1 MLVYF
6 LKAQVKIAE
15 QPGMML
21 YGNPPRWHKFNPAV
35 HTDASQSHY
44 HAKKATEIAAAKEA
58 AKGWTK
64 EHDGQSPEQH
74 IAAMKDKAKAIQAK
88 ASASAVITSWKQTLL
103 AGKTPTPSQAKAAAE
118 LAATNPTKAA
128 AVLKEI
134 IDAIGADKAEALMHA
149 AHAKAHQQVAQ
160 EAQAAVAT
168 KDAALQEA
176 IAHLEQDSGQGDLP
190 EAEKQEDAALV
201 DKLKAA
207 KDAPAS
213 AAAPKPAAKPK
224 GVVKTKAKVAQS
236 VFDNAAVVQA
246 IGTTEDVEG
255 KEAKTKAFLEAMGK
269 AGKPEVVADDLSGPD
284 VMHRAVSP
292 SGDKSADYYANEMLH
307 GDLFVGPGFGA
318 SGLYATTGNDS
329 HAHASFWAGVH
340 HGGGQQSVVVAIQPK
355 SGAVLMPRAKLQ
367 KQLDDQFAS
376 VSMAA
381 KEAVVQAAT
390 KGNDVLS
397 AALAQ
402 YQKVQDV
409 HAFFA
414 SDLTRYAAASGVD
427 VITEFGETQ
436 GDSGEAVIVNRG
448 AMRMSSKFSKPAAA
462 PEPAPTVAPTTPVD
476 TVQTDAAAPQPKHT
490 FTNAKE
496 GMEAYVTPGVG
507 PSQGKWRVTLKDLD
521 SGETLPTVYVV
532 DSEAAA
538 IAKAKKI
545 VNLPSTPST
554 SAPAAAPT
562 VAPPPAQ
569 PATPTA
575 TAQDVLQAEL
585 DAMKL
590 PATNTNAKVVN
601 AKIAKL
607 AALVQA
613 GDHAALASEKFGSN
627 NYQKK
632 LAKFAAKASGALAV
646 AHAAPEDDDWEAALF
661 GAEPQAADVPKTA
674 TVNGQVLTNS
684 SGTWESTGHQAYWPG
699 SSQYAAAE
707 LLATGTIHPDAL
719 KIMSLKKKAQA
730 VSMAVDQ
737 GIDPKKALNKLMTVA
752 DPDEGPFEG
761 DTHTLDGV
769 TYVLQNGRWHRQAP
783 PEATAEVTPAMQD
796 AAVAAAFASKETW
809 AYLKHGWAAAV
820 SNGQVPTLE
829 QAGIYEV
836 MAGHDQQLLLNKLV
850 ERHMNKLSAAQF
862 MAVSQQ
868 ADDADALHV
877 NGFLAD
883 QFLALHAKALQ
894 QGATAPASAPAITTT
909 INGVEFTKAN
919 GVWSATN
926 GGPEFGPGTMPYL
939 AAELYAGLR
948 PDPAV
953 LKQHDPSVL
962 SMVVGELAKD
972 GQDPVKLLNAVFPKG
987 GADGAYG
994 NGAVFTVGLQDFVLH
1009 NGKWQEQTQA
1019 TAPGL
1024 AANLPGPST
1033 PTWEGG
1039 NADAPDVAGWYAA
1052 MLAGKTPNKAQQ
1064 AALLAYAKASPA
1076 DAMTMNAN
1084 LKNVIGNVSVGN
1096 QLKPHYPQQYSPAD
1110 KEDILQD
1117 WVHAI
1122 AYGKQPT
1129 IKMALIYDSLND
1141 QSKQNWAEQALMEMG
1156 FDPDDDDAMQ
1166 AAKDKLQRLQNAAL
1180 GLPAVQPSDTEVK
1193 PPVTV
1198 QFDGMTYTKTSA
1210 STWSSAFG
1218 DVAAE
1223 DGPNFVTLT
1232 VLAGQKP
1239 DPAHLAML
1247 SDQQK
1252 DIALFSL
1259 NYSGLAT
1266 DAALNAVYP
1275 PASAG
1280 QTWPQESDTKTY
1292 KGVTYIL
1299 HNGRWH
1305 LMNQAAPSG
1314 GSVVYMA
1321 DHVKKLSKLGYT
1333 AALINGKVP
1342 TKAQHQAYLQALT
1355 AASDANLDMQLLI
1368 NTHND
1373 LINTAIGKDAHDDL
1387 KLQMHQAISG
1397 TAPAAPTPTVVLT
1410 KPLTAEP
1417 DDTESWAFD
1426 ASSQKGSNLGG
1437 LYTDKSGQKWYVKVP
1452 KSEAHARNELLAAK
1466 LYEAAGV
1473 AVPKLKLVKSNGQV
1487 AIASQWV
1494 DGMQKVGAGI
1504 KSASGALE
1512 GFAVDAWLA
1521 NYDSVGTG
1529 YDNLLKDAQ
1538 GKAVRIDVG
1547 GALLFR
1553 AQGAPKTDFGNQ
1565 VTELQSMLDPAKN
1578 SYTAAVFGGISAD
1591 QIKAGAAKVAAITP
1605 DQIKQM
1611 VQQYGPGTATEKAAL
1626 ADKLIARREDLL
1638 KKHPVAAAK
1647 PAAAATTATA
1657 GADTSW
1663 HQSIKDGLDFATPAK
1678 NNVKYKATLAKIE
1691 KFKKLLDAQDYTAIA
1706 NTAWGK
1712 ISYGHQIQKLADKVA
1727 QQVGATAAP
1736 QAATPSAPPFDPS
1749 KLGTPPDFMSW
1760 GSSGSPG
1767 PSSVLA
1773 VNEANQEATQAI
1785 YAAAQTGDVAAVTAV
1800 EGKLVDKATGQVTG
1814 TAPVLQHP
1822 SQHIS
1827 SFAQQMVNEIE
1838 EQKIVKAAFAWG
1850 TGQSALAAIDKMSDV
1865 VKDFATKAVKKV
1877 GYFIE
1882 LSRPGVVGKVSDL
1895 ITAAKVTWKSGKLTE
1910 QTYAKKAQAAYV
1922 KIPKAQLQALASYTG
1937 SGYHEINKSL
1947 WQGNP
1952 MGAAKAAEKALH
1964 TYGHAVQEG
1973 TILSRKLDLSG
1984 KDLQDFLKSEGSALQ
1999 EPAVMSTSINPSVW
2013 SGNVQLKL
2021 NVGPGVKG
2029 LYVGYGSVPGG
2040 GAISVNAGEQ
2050 ELLLPPNTRIY
2061 VVSIKKTQKD
2071 PNASYGNLKDVDGFG
2086 GNSDYVAE
2094 CVVLPTK
2101 PL

>member
-88 ASASAVITSWKQTLL
+88 ASASAVITGWKQALL

-118 LAATNPTKAA
+118 LAATNPAKAA
-128 AVLKEI
+128 AVLKEV
-134 IDAIGADKAEALMHA
+134 IDVIGADKAEALMHA
-149 AHAKAHQQVAQ
+149 SHAKAHQQVAQ

-176 IAHLEQDSGQGDLP
+176 IDHLEQDSGQSDLP
-190 EAEKQEDAALV
+190 ADEKQEDTALV
-201 DKLKAA
+201 NKLKTAVGQPTEPA
-207 KDAPAS
+207 TDADATVQPDAPAAS
-213 AAAPKPAAKPK
+213 
-224 GVVKTKAKVAQS
+224 
-236 VFDNAAVVQA
+236 
-246 IGTTEDVEG
+246 
-255 KEAKTKAFLEAMGK
+255 
-269 AGKPEVVADDLSGPD
+269 PD
-284 VMHRAVSP
+284 TS
-292 SGDKSADYYANEMLH
+292 E
-307 GDLFVGPGFGA
+307 
-318 SGLYATTGNDS
+318 
-329 HAHASFWAGVH
+329 
-340 HGGGQQSVVVAIQPK
+340 
-355 SGAVLMPRAKLQ
+355 
-367 KQLDDQFAS
+367 
-376 VSMAA
+376 
-381 KEAVVQAAT
+381 
-390 KGNDVLS
+390 
-397 AALAQ
+397 
-402 YQKVQDV
+402 
-409 HAFFA
+409 
-414 SDLTRYAAASGVD
+414 
-427 VITEFGETQ
+427 
-436 GDSGEAVIVNRG
+436 
-448 AMRMSSKFSKPAAA
+448 
-462 PEPAPTVAPTTPVD
+462 
-476 TVQTDAAAPQPKHT
+476 PQPKHT

-496 GMEAYVTPGVG
+496 GMESYVTPGVG

-532 DSEAAA
+532 DSEEAAV
-538 IAKAKKI
+538 AKAKKI
-545 VNLPSTPST
+545 ANLPSTPST
-554 SAPAAAPT
+554 SAPAPAPT
-562 VAPPPAQ
+562 EAPPPAR

-661 GAEPQAADVPKTA
+661 GAEPQAASAPKTA

-684 SGTWESTGHQAYWPG
+684 FGVWESAGHQAYWPG

-707 LLATGTIHPDAL
+707 LLATGTLHPDAL

-783 PEATAEVTPAMQD
+783 PEATAEVTPAMQNE
-796 AAVAAAFASKETW
+796 AVMAAFSSKSTW
-809 AYLKHGWAAAV
+809 VDLQAGWADAV
-820 SNGQVPTLE
+820 SNDQVPTLE

-836 MAGHDQQLLLNKLV
+836 MDGPKQQAFLNKLV
-850 ERHMNKLSAAQF
+850 ERHMNKLTAAQF

-894 QGATAPASAPAITTT
+894 QGATAPAPATAITIT
-909 INGVEFTKAN
+909 INGAEFTKAN

-926 GGPEFGPGTMPYL
+926 GAEFGPETMPYL
-939 AAELYAGLR
+939 VAELYAGLP

-953 LKQHDPSVL
+953 LKQHSPNTL
-962 SMVVGELAKD
+962 ALVVATMAKE
-972 GQDPVKLLNAVFPKG
+972 GQDPAKLLNAVFPQG
-987 GADGAYG
+987 GVDGAYG
-994 NGAVFTVGLQDFVLH
+994 EGAVFMVGIQDFVLKS
-1009 NGKWQEQTQA
+1009 GKWQEQ
-1019 TAPGL
+1019 PVDVPPL
-1024 AANLPGPST
+1024 AANLPGPSA
-1033 PTWEGG
+1033 PAWEGG
-1039 NADAPDVAGWYAA
+1039 NADTPDVAGWYAA
-1052 MLAGKTPNKAQQ
+1052 MLAGKTPNKAQH
-1064 AALLAYAKASPA
+1064 AAYLAYAKASPA
-1076 DAMTMNAN
+1076 DSLAMNES
-1084 LKNVIGNVSVGN
+1084 LKNVIGSY
-1096 QLKPHYPQQYSPAD
+1096 QWEMQMKPHFPQQYSQAD
-1110 KEDILQD
+1110 KEDVLQD
-1117 WVHAI
+1117 WAHAI

-1129 IKMALIYDSLND
+1129 AKMALIYDSLND
-1141 QSKQNWAEQALMEMG
+1141 QAKQNWAEQALMDMVG
-1156 FDPDDDDAMQ
+1156 DPDDDFEMQ
-1166 AAKDKLQRLQNAAL
+1166 AAKDKLQRLQQAAL
-1180 GLPAVQPSDTEVK
+1180 GMSAATAPDAPTVQPTLKDK
-1193 PPVTV
+1193 
-1198 QFDGMTYTKTSA
+1198 
-1210 STWSSAFG
+1210 
-1218 DVAAE
+1218 
-1223 DGPNFVTLT
+1223 VTLT
-1232 VLAGQKP
+1232 NDLGDTAEYVKDQDGAWINPLAGNHEVSIFTSKHWALEVMSGKKLTTDDLDNIIAKNPVVNLLVNNGLKP
-1239 DPAHLAML
+1239 EDALQAM
-1247 SDQQK
+1247 
-1252 DIALFSL
+1252 
-1259 NYSGLAT
+1259 
-1266 DAALNAVYP
+1266 YP
-1275 PASAG
+1275 PGTQDNA
-1280 QTWPQESDTKTY
+1280 PQEGDTKSVNSIEY
-1292 KGVTYIL
+1292 QL

-1305 LMNQAAPSG
+1305 RVTPAAPSG

-1321 DHVKKLSKLGYT
+1321 EHVKKLSKLGYT

-1387 KLQMHQAISG
+1387 KLQMHQAMSG

-1410 KPLTAEP
+1410 QPLTAAP

-1426 ASSQKGSNLGG
+1426 SSTQKGSNLGG

-1473 AVPKLKLVKSNGQV
+1473 AVPTLKLVKSNGQV

-1529 YDNLLKDAQ
+1529 YDNLLKNAQ
-1538 GKAVRIDVG
+1538 GQAVRIDVG

-1553 AQGAPKTDFGNQ
+1553 AQGEPKTFFGDQ
-1565 VTELQSMLDPAKN
+1565 VTELQSMLNPALN
-1578 SYTAAVFGGISAD
+1578 SYSAEVFGGISAD

-1647 PAAAATTATA
+1647 PAAAAPTATT

-1663 HQSIKDGLDFATPAK
+1663 HQAIKDGLDFATPAK
-1678 NNVKYKATLAKIE
+1678 NNGKYKATLAKIE

-1785 YAAAQTGDVAAVTAV
+1785 YAAAKTGDVAAVTAV

-1850 TGQSALAAIDKMSDV
+1850 TGQSALEAIDKMSDV

-2029 LYVGYGSVPGG
+2029 LYVGYGSVPSG
-2040 GAISVNAGEQ
+2040 GAISVNATEQ

-2071 PNASYGNLKDVDGFG
+2071 PNSSYGKLKDVDGFG